1 MSDINNLLESFCLK
15 YSEYFMLFLTVLIL
29 LFGFIFGIIIGEYQE
44 MIYINEMINN
54 TAYGNP
60 SNILEND
67 LGLFYI
73 QPYIEKNLT
82 VISEELPWINKNH

>member
-1 MSDINNLLESFCLK
+1 MSDINNLFETFYFK
-15 YSEYFMLFLTVLIL
+15 YPKYFMLFLGALIL

-60 SNILEND
+60 SNILKND
-67 LGLFYI
+67 FGLFYI
-73 QPYIEKNLT
+73 QPYIEKNLS
-82 VISEELPWINKNH
+82 VISEELP